1 MMTGSPGVTWQQFI
15 VLDGGLT
22 FARLDSG
29 AGGYGSSRGGQAGPG
44 YGSTA
49 GYGGGGAA
57 GGGGGYGVTAIS
69 FISKLMRLAIMSPS
83 LQQQASRSCFDILS
97 SLAVR
102 VKCRQL
108 CCQWG

>member
-22 FARLDSG
+22 FARMDLG
-29 AGGYGSSRGGQAGPG
+29 AGGYGGSRGGQAGPG

-57 GGGGGYGVTAIS
+57 GGGGGYGVTAIC
-69 FISKLMRLAIMSPS
+69 S
-83 LQQQASRSCFDILS
+83 LKTHATGNNVSVITTAGV
-97 SLAVR
+97 SL
-102 VKCRQL
+102 L
-108 CCQWG
+108 F